1 MPPPRVTAPT
11 ISGTI
16 GMPPVVG
23 RSIVI
28 YTTMPDG
35 PADRVGVLANDEVS
49 HLAGDNGGF
58 DLLRRSRLLLCLSS
72 TISMTGRSHSPLVPG
87 STKASGQ

>member
-1 MPPPRVTAPT
+1 M
-11 ISGTI
+11 
-16 GMPPVVG
+16 VG

-28 YTTMPDG
+28 YTTMPNVEAQLIPGPDG
-35 PADRVGVLANDEVS
+35 PADRVGVIANDEVS

-58 DLLRRSRLLLCLSS
+58 DLLRRSRLLPCLSS